1 VAFFKVTIIQRQKNS
16 KVVQQYNG
24 RPMNGGIFNE
34 LMTVNMSFFKIQ
46 HNSIGKYNQF
56 PDFK

>member
-34 LMTVNMSFFKIQ
+34 LMTVNMSFF
-46 HNSIGKYNQF
+46 
-56 PDFK
+56 